1 MNGLVITMHNERQV
15 SLFRNGRDQLIIEL
29 TQKKSLKELLPV
41 LSTLNEDFSEIADPV
56 VEPDNIF

>member
-15 SLFRNGRDQLIIEL
+15 SLFRNGRDQLIMEL

-41 LSTLNEDFSEIADPV
+41 LPALDDDFPEIADPIIK
-56 VEPDNIF
+56 PDNI